1 MSFSDLVRIGFRDLL
16 SRKLLGF
23 ATFSLAAFA
32 FQFAAPQFLCAADVD
47 KAESAGIVIRP
58 ANYDP
63 ADELAYTRD
72 AGELKPGAVANGKFW
87 NKPADDDSRAAVS
100 GTAPAPAKAQG
111 PGVPVSAASG
121 TPAPRM
127 MTYSEAYAQIPFSR
141 TEYEANPNYR
151 HDAAL
156 ELMFG
161 AMRPM
166 IMTRTTTPYFS
177 RYPDMFRYRFPV
189 YPYQSSLGGNSTN
202 TNMYWNTNLYAQ

>member
-1 MSFSDLVRIGFRDLL
+1 MSFSDLVRIDFRAF
-16 SRKLLGF
+16 SSQKLLGF
-23 ATFSLAAFA
+23 ATFSLAAVA
-32 FQFAAPQFLCAADVD
+32 FQLAAPRLLCAGDVD
-47 KAESAGIVIRP
+47 RGESAGIVIRP

-63 ADELAYTRD
+63 ADELAYTR
-72 AGELKPGAVANGKFW
+72 AGGELKAGAIANGKFW
-87 NKPADDDSRAAVS
+87 NTPADDESRAAVS

-111 PGVPVSAASG
+111 PGLPVSAASG

-161 AMRPM
+161 TMRPM
-166 IMTRTTTPYFS
+166 VMTRTTTPYFS

-189 YPYQSSLGGNSTN
+189 YPYQSSLGPNATN
-202 TNMYWNTNLYAQ
+202 MNMYWNTNLYAQ